1 MNQNLQPPQPRSH
14 PVGVPYPN
22 YARMNIIN
30 SQGSIKERA
39 EQEKVSESTV
49 RRLDRLYAETGSVQ
63 PRPHGG
69 GTEKKLSQHEA
80 GLIAW
85 FLLNYPQVS
94 NKQLQDFIRAAS
106 GRDLTISS
114 STISE
119 EVKRLGMTSHKLQ
132 YFSVHRDEHDRVQ
145 YWCNPWYHPQRPG
158 MAGVSYRDIID
169 IDESGFNPSRAN
181 RRVGRSFVGT
191 PARAQGR
198 IARNEVAYTLLVAVD
213 ARVGI
218 VNRLIFEGGCNGDI
232 FFMFIVLFLF
242 PSIRHTGPR
251 IITVD
256 NLGAHRN
263 EELQAM
269 AATEG
274 HRIIFR
280 PIHSPDFGPVEWVFH
295 AATQYLEDHD
305 HLINGNTL
313 RPALN
318 AFLDLVP
325 ADEIAAYFAC
335 AHFAVP
341 GHEYDP
347 YLGQN

>member
-1 MNQNLQPPQPRSH
+1 MDNILPQRSH

-22 YARMNIIN
+22 YARMNMLHA
-30 SQGSIKERA
+30 QGSVMNRA
-39 EQEKVSESTV
+39 VHEGVSESTI
-49 RRLDRLYAETGSVQ
+49 RRVDRLFQETGSVQ

-69 GTEKKLSQHEA
+69 GTPKKLTPHEA
-80 GLIAW
+80 GLLAW
-85 FLLNYPQVS
+85 FLMNYPQAS

-106 GRDLTISS
+106 GRDVIISS
-114 STISE
+114 STASE
-119 EVKRLGMTSHKLQ
+119 ETKRLG
-132 YFSVHRDEHDRVQ
+132 FSEKALRYYSMYRDEPDRVKF
-145 YWCNPWYHPQRPG
+145 WCNAWNHPQRPG
-158 MAGVSYRDIID
+158 VAGVSYRDIVD

-181 RRVGRSFVGT
+181 RRKGRSLIGT
-191 PARAQGR
+191 PARARGR
-198 IARNEVAYTLLVAVD
+198 IARNEVSYTLLVAVD
-213 ARVGI
+213 ARVGV
-218 VNRLIFEGGCNGDI
+218 VNRLIFEGGCTSDI
-232 FFMFIVLFLF
+232 FFIFIVLFVL

-256 NLGAHRN
+256 NLGAHCN
-263 EELQAM
+263 QELKAL
-269 AATEG
+269 AAAEG
-274 HRIIFR
+274 HQIIFR

-295 AATQYLEDHD
+295 AATQYLEHHD
-305 HLINGNTL
+305 HLINGDTL

-318 AFLDLVP
+318 AFLDLLP